1 MKRLLIFSPYSDG
14 NGQSRG
20 QTYFAVRSNV
30 PFLLLSLNNNL
41 FISWA
46 IINRCDFKLRVIISY
61 YPNKDIGNFKGKKY
75 NGC

>member
-1 MKRLLIFSPYSDG
+1 MGKAEAKNTLQEEAMRLSFCKVY
-14 NGQSRG
+14 Q
-20 QTYFAVRSNV
+20 
-30 PFLLLSLNNNL
+30 
-41 FISWA
+41 SWA